1 MGFGMGSGRTQKAPE
16 ENPTFNSLLASPKI
30 SQVEHTLFYS
40 HFGFASLGSACPAVA
55 GREEEQ
61 IPALPSR
68 GLGLQKGWS
77 LFQPHLGWFQSCRER
92 GRHSASKRSHSKG
105 SIKAVGGQ
113 HNTHLS
119 KGLG

>member
-16 ENPTFNSLLASPKI
+16 ENPTFNSLLAPQKI

-55 GREEEQ
+55 GRKEEQ
-61 IPALPSR
+61 IPALPSL

-77 LFQPHLGWFQSCRER
+77 LFQPHRCGSRAAGREEGIQHPKGATQRDQS
-92 GRHSASKRSHSKG
+92 K
-105 SIKAVGGQ
+105 
-113 HNTHLS
+113 L
-119 KGLG
+119 